1 MGEGGRDEEGEDK
14 RGECPEGP
22 VEVRRRREVG
32 RGVRWG
38 ERVERVDAAE
48 EDLKKISVC
57 VFLSRRYV
65 CRRTVLVST
74 SKWC

>member
-14 RGECPEGP
+14 CGERPEGP
-22 VEVRRRREVG
+22 VEVGRGCEVG
-32 RGVRWG
+32 GGVRWG